1 MKKIKLIVISLLL
14 VVNFTILL
22 FNIYNNRY
30 VSKIE
35 NSYISMNVPKKLILK
50 NKKYGEF
57 DSKFRFNYGTSTVD
71 VILLEKIPSND
82 EYSLETLSR
91 SIDYQVL
98 SKLKGYKEIEFDID
112 DSTSYSKNVFD
123 DKIVEI
129 LIRYD
134 KKKIVIISYIS
145 YEKSYDSSIIR
156 DVDSS
161 VKIK

>member
-57 DSKFRFNYGTSTVD
+57 DSKFRFNYGNSTVD

-82 EYSLETLSR
+82 EYS
-91 SIDYQVL
+91 
-98 SKLKGYKEIEFDID
+98 
-112 DSTSYSKNVFD
+112 
-123 DKIVEI
+123 
-129 LIRYD
+129 
-134 KKKIVIISYIS
+134 
-145 YEKSYDSSIIR
+145 
-156 DVDSS
+156 
-161 VKIK
+161 

>member
-57 DSKFRFNYGTSTVD
+57 DSKFRFNYGTRTVD

-145 YEKSYDSSIIR
+145 YENSYDSSIIR